1 MMMEYFAIECPQLKP
16 VLLLIGAFKDELLS
30 ETWATS
36 SICPLVNLN
45 NMPTHGFTPGKSR
58 FSASK
63 DECQVML
70 ARYRCPYSKE
80 EHDPKLPPEDVN
92 AFGYIRKTK

>member
-1 MMMEYFAIECPQLKP
+1 
-16 VLLLIGAFKDELLS
+16 
-30 ETWATS
+30 
-36 SICPLVNLN
+36 
-45 NMPTHGFTPGKSR
+45 MPTHGFTPGKSR